1 MNAVKATLVK
11 LVLRLCALLPLACA
25 RALGRGAAHIYWPFR
40 GRSRRVTERNI
51 QIAFP
56 ELTPRDQRRLA
67 RLSLCATGE
76 LAAEMGHVWLRSP
89 EHISRMIMEVSG
101 ERPVLDALQSGRGVI
116 VLAPHLG
123 NWEIIGL
130 HLPSMGSTVSLYEPP
145 HLEALGPMMEAAR
158 QCTGA
163 TLVPTDSRG
172 IARLVKSVRGGNI
185 SGILPDQVPS
195 DINSGQNVPFMGT
208 PCFTGTLASKLI
220 QRTGALAVFGVAER
234 VRGGFS
240 VRYDPVEEAVY
251 SEDMSISLAA
261 LNRGIEACVR
271 RCAEQYQWEYK
282 RFRVRPRAGRDLYA
296 DV

>member
-1 MNAVKATLVK
+1 M
-11 LVLRLCALLPLACA
+11 
-25 RALGRGAAHIYWPFR
+25 
-40 GRSRRVTERNI
+40 
-51 QIAFP
+51 
-56 ELTPRDQRRLA
+56 
-67 RLSLCATGE
+67 
-76 LAAEMGHVWLRSP
+76 WLRSP
-89 EHISRMIMEVSG
+89 EHISRMILEVSG

-145 HLEALGPMMEAAR
+145 HLEALGPMIEAAR

-195 DINSGQNVPFMGT
+195 DINSGQNVPFMGI
-208 PCFTGTLASKLI
+208 PCFTGTLSSKLI
-220 QRTGALAVFGVAER
+220 RRTGALAVFGVAER

-282 RFRVRPRAGRDLYA
+282 RFRFRPRAGRDLYA